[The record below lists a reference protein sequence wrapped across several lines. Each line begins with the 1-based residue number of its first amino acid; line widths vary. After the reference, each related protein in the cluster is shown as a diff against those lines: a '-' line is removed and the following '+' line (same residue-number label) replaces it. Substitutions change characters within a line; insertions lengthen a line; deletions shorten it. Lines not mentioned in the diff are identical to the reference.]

1 MKTIELAQAIED
13 ALTGKSEVSMP
24 WMLEITEEQK
34 LKNRIEHARKIV
46 RDIINPSQD

>member
-1 MKTIELAQAIED
+1 MTTTELAQSIED

-34 LKNRIEHARKIV
+34 LKNRIDHARKIV
-46 RDIINPSQD
+46 RDILAD